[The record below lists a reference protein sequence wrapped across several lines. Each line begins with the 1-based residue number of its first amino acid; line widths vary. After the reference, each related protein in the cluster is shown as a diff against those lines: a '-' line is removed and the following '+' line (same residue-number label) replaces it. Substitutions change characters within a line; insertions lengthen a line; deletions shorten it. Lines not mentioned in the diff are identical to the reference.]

1 MYAQETRR
9 THTLHNIA
17 YSPPV
22 KREANNNNNRIVEAL
37 SLHPFHSLLRHP
49 HLPPPFI
56 LPCATPRTTT
66 KKGIRHPSSV
76 FIVSKRTKSMKRGR
90 RLCQWTIESEHTHI
104 LNFAQKVTKIRFRNR
119 IDFRRLFLI
128 RPLLL
133 RFRRSFACEE
143 VQGRISPTRRAGYRG
158 CSSSSSSS
166 SSRKEKQKKRRKQF

>member
-1 MYAQETRR
+1 MKCMRR
-9 THTLHNIA
+9 RQGAHTHCTTLPPPLQSKEKPTTTTTESWKPFLSIPFTLYYDTHT
-17 YSPPV
+17 
-22 KREANNNNNRIVEAL
+22 
-37 SLHPFHSLLRHP
+37 F
-49 HLPPPFI
+49 PPPFI

-76 FIVSKRTKSMKRGR
+76 VIVSKRTKSMKRGR

-166 SSRKEKQKKRRKQF
+166 RKEKQKKRRKQF